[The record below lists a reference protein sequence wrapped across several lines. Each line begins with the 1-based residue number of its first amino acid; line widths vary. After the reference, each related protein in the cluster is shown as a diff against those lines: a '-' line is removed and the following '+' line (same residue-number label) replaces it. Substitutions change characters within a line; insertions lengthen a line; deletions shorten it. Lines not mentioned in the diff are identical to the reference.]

1 MSDDS
6 KNGKALTAP
15 QRAQTGLYVRA
26 SAGYRLR
33 DKKTERLARKVRSVL
48 TWLEP
53 SDFPAVR
60 AWAELE
66 VLATQV
72 FAVLLADSVVNAA
85 GEGKRL
91 LDDYRK
97 LRLAQAV
104 YSRELGMTPAA
115 RMALKAT
122 GTRTAF
128 DLPLEMLKNVEA
140 IGASRAADRAAAKAK
155 DVETTATDK
164 PITDDGGEGDG

>member
-1 MSDDS
+1 MSQPDMS
-6 KNGKALTAP
+6 ENGKELTASKH
-15 QRAQTGLYVRA
+15 ASTGLYVRA

-53 SDFPAVR
+53 SDYPAVR

-72 FAVLLADSVVNAA
+72 FAVLRAGSVVNAA
-85 GEGKRL
+85 GDGKRL

-104 YSRELGMTPAA
+104 YSRELGMTPAS
-115 RMALKAT
+115 RMAIKAT
-122 GTRTAF
+122 GSRTAF
-128 DLPLEMLKNVEA
+128 DLPGA
-140 IGASRAADRAAAKAK
+140 IAATAEDAET
-155 DVETTATDK
+155 VETGGKEVKAAERAQRAQEIK
-164 PITDDGGEGDG
+164 PDE

>member
-1 MSDDS
+1 MSENS
-6 KNGKALTAP
+6 KELTAP
-15 QRAQTGLYVRA
+15 KHASTGLYVRA

-72 FAVLLADSVVNAA
+72 FAVLRAGSVVNAA

-91 LDDYRK
+91 LNDYRQ

-104 YSRELGMTPAA
+104 FSRELGMTPAS

-128 DLPLEMLKNVEA
+128 DLPLEMLKNVEE
-140 IGASRAADRAAAKAK
+140 IGESRRQDRAAAAK
-155 DVETTATDK
+155 NDVDTTATNGRN
-164 PITDDGGEGDG
+164 TDDGGEDGG

>member
-1 MSDDS
+1 M
-6 KNGKALTAP
+6 GEVV
-15 QRAQTGLYVRA
+15 TGLYVRA
-26 SAGYRLR
+26 SKGLKLR
-33 DKKTERLARKVRSVL
+33 DRKTQLLARKVRSVL

-72 FAVLLADSVVNAA
+72 FAVLRAGSVVNAA

-122 GTRTAF
+122 GTRSAF
-128 DLPLEMLKNVEA
+128 DLPAAMIESVEA
-140 IGASRAADRAAAKAK
+140 IGASRAADRAQRAKG
-155 DVETTATDK
+155 TQ
-164 PITDDGGEGDG
+164 DDG

>member
-1 MSDDS
+1 MNE
-6 KNGKALTAP
+6 NGKALVPAKH
-15 QRAQTGLYVRA
+15 ANTGLYVRA
-26 SAGYRLR
+26 SAGLRLR

-72 FAVLLADSVVNAA
+72 FAVLRAGSVVNAA

-97 LRLAQAV
+97 LRLAQMV
-104 YSRELGMTPAA
+104 ISRELGMTPAA
-115 RMALKAT
+115 RMALKAS
-122 GTRTAF
+122 GTRAAF
-128 DLPLEMLKNVEA
+128 DLPSAMIEQVEA
-140 IGASRAADRAAAKAK
+140 IGASRAADRAQRAQG
-155 DVETTATDK
+155 TQ
-164 PITDDGGEGDG
+164 DDG

>member
-6 KNGKALTAP
+6 KNGKALAAP
-15 QRAQTGLYVRA
+15 ERAQTGLYVRA
-26 SAGYRLR
+26 SKGLKLR
-33 DKKTERLARKVRSVL
+33 DRKTQLLARKVRSVL

-72 FAVLLADSVVNAA
+72 FAVLRAGSVVNAA

-104 YSRELGMTPAA
+104 YSRELGMTPAS
-115 RMALKAT
+115 RMAIKAT

-128 DLPLEMLKNVEA
+128 DLPLEMLKNVEE
-140 IGASRAADRAAAKAK
+140 IGESRAADRAQRAKG
-155 DVETTATDK
+155 TQ
-164 PITDDGGEGDG
+164 DDG